1 MQWSKLESADQL
13 SEIQQQSK
21 DQYVVIFKHS
31 TTCSISRTALDRFQR
46 NWNPELMKGVTP
58 YYLDLLAHR
67 DISNQIARN
76 FSVEHQSPQLLVIRN
91 GQSVYDRSHFDI
103 DFKSVQEV
111 ITKS

>member
-1 MQWSKLESADQL
+1 MEWSKLESANQL

-21 DQYVVIFKHS
+21 DQFVLIFKHS

-46 NWNPELMKGVTP
+46 HWDPAAMKGVTP

-67 DISNQIARN
+67 DLSNQIASN

-91 GQSVYDRSHFDI
+91 GQSIYDRSHFDI

-111 ITKS
+111 IVKS

>member
-1 MQWSKLESADQL
+1 MQWSKLESSEQL
-13 SEIQQQSK
+13 NEIHQQSE
-21 DQYVVIFKHS
+21 DQFVLIFKHS
-31 TTCSISRTALDRFQR
+31 TTCSISRTTLDRFQR
-46 NWNPELMKGVTP
+46 NWNPEVMKGVRP

-67 DISNQIARN
+67 DISNQIARH

-111 ITKS
+111 VTKS

>member
-1 MQWSKLESADQL
+1 MEWSKLESVDQL

-21 DQYVVIFKHS
+21 DQFVLIFKHS

-46 NWNPELMKGVTP
+46 NWNAEAMKEVTP

-67 DISNQIARN
+67 DISNQIASN

-103 DFKSVQEV
+103 DFKSVKEV

>member
-21 DQYVVIFKHS
+21 DQFVLIFKHS

-46 NWNPELMKGVTP
+46 NWNPEEMKGVLP

-67 DISNQIARN
+67 DISNQIAQY
-76 FSVEHQSPQLLVIRN
+76 FSVEHQSPQLLIIRN
-91 GQSVYDRSHFDI
+91 GESIYDRSHFDI
-103 DFKSVQEV
+103 DFKSVQKLV
-111 ITKS
+111 TKE

>member
-1 MQWSKLESADQL
+1 MEWSKLESTDQL
-13 SEIQQQSK
+13 NEIQQSK
-21 DQYVVIFKHS
+21 DQFVLIFKHS

-46 NWNPELMKGVTP
+46 HWNPEAMKGVTP

-91 GQSVYDRSHFDI
+91 GQSIYDRSHFDI
-103 DFKSVQEV
+103 DFKSVQEL
-111 ITKS
+111 ISKS